1 MENRRKLDTNR
12 WEFVSWLL
20 CHREKICLEWINV
33 TQEQHRRMDG
43 GKNISCYSFLRYNVM
58 RVHDSKCK
66 IMEIKIMQKV
76 FIPFNYRSLPDKIS
90 HWMDLMLLQF
100 YIFLLRSTWYCIM
113 LAFLTILSL
122 FYYFILNRKHL
133 FQFIEY

>member
-20 CHREKICLEWINV
+20 CHREKICFEWINV
-33 TQEQHRRMDG
+33 TQEQHRRTDEE
-43 GKNISCYSFLRYNVM
+43 KNISRNSFLRYDNGM

-76 FIPFNYRSLPDKIS
+76 FIPFNYGSLPDKIS

-100 YIFLLRSTWYCIM
+100 YIFLLRSTWFGMISS
-113 LAFLTILSL
+113 LVIILT
-122 FYYFILNRKHL
+122 FYYFVLNKTH
-133 FQFIEY
+133 

>member
-20 CHREKICLEWINV
+20 CHREKICFEWINV

-43 GKNISCYSFLRYNVM
+43 GKNISCYSFLRYDNVM

-113 LAFLTILSL
+113 LAFLTILNLFLL
-122 FYYFILNRKHL
+122 FYL
-133 FQFIEY
+133 